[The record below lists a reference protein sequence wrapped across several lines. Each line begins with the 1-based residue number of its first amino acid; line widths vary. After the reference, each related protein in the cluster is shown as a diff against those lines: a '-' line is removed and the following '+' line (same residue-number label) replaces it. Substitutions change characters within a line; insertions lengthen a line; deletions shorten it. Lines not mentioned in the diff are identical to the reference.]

1 MPADTRREFLKVAAR
16 QFADKGFYGTSLAA
30 IADELGLTK
39 QALIHHFGTK
49 EKLYGEVLQQISDR
63 LLGSVL
69 QAGGGTTDP
78 RGHLEAVVVS
88 FLTEA
93 EQHTEDLALLMR
105 ELLDNKR
112 RAERAGNWYLKPY
125 LLALI
130 AMVRRVEGW
139 EGASDS
145 QALALVYQC
154 LGAINYF
161 AVSTPT
167 LTQMFGKQK
176 MKELRD
182 EYPVRLRKL
191 IRASLD
197 EPPSPSPAGSIQD
210 P

>member
-1 MPADTRREFLKVAAR
+1 MAADTRQEFLKVAAR
-16 QFADKGFYGTSLAA
+16 QFAEKGFYGTSLAA

-69 QAGGGTTDP
+69 QAGGGATDP
-78 RGHLEAVVVS
+78 RGQLEAVVVS
-88 FLTEA
+88 FFTEA
-93 EQHTEDLALLMR
+93 ERHTEDLALLMR

-125 LLALI
+125 LLALV

-139 EGASDS
+139 EEASDS

-154 LGAINYF
+154 LGAVNYF

-167 LTQMFGKQK
+167 LSQMFGKQK
-176 MKELRD
+176 MRALRD
-182 EYPVRLRKL
+182 EYPVRLRAL
-191 IRASLD
+191 VRASLD
-197 EPPSPSPAGSIQD
+197 RPPTP
-210 P
+210 